1 VKARFSWFGV
11 VLIVVGLAMLLDH
24 MHILT
29 MSWWLIFWASVA
41 AGSAIVLVRN
51 SQQKRGGVFWLT
63 VLFFFAVYKTLRL
76 LGALEFHES
85 MGLPL
90 LLVFAGI
97 GLVAV
102 VATHPVR
109 WHLLVPAVIL
119 IGVGGAMAL
128 AELNVIA
135 EWDVRTAI
143 RTYWPVAVILFGAA
157 MLLNS
162 GGWKRQKQN
171 WESTSVD

>member
-1 VKARFSWFGV
+1 MKSHPVGFGI

-24 MHILT
+24 LQILA

-41 AGSAIVLVRN
+41 AGSAVVLVRN
-51 SQQKRGGVFWLT
+51 SQRKRGGVFWLT
-63 VLFFFAVYKTLRL
+63 VLFFFALYKTLRL

-90 LLVFAGI
+90 LLVIAGI

-102 VATHPVR
+102 VVTHPVR

-119 IGVGGAMAL
+119 IGVGGAMVL
-128 AELNVIA
+128 AELDVLTA
-135 EWDVRTAI
+135 SDVRSAVNN
-143 RTYWPVAVILFGAA
+143 YWPVAVILFGAA
-157 MLLNS
+157 MLLN
-162 GGWKRQKQN
+162 RTH
-171 WESTSVD
+171 ESDTRV

>member
-1 VKARFSWFGV
+1 MKSHPVGFGI

-24 MHILT
+24 LDILA

-41 AGSAIVLVRN
+41 VGSAVVLVRN
-51 SQQKRGGVFWLT
+51 SRHKQGGVFWLT
-63 VLFFFAVYKTLRL
+63 VLFFFALYKTLRL

-90 LLVFAGI
+90 LMVIAGI

-102 VATHPVR
+102 VVTHPVR

-119 IGVGGAMAL
+119 IGVGGAMVL
-128 AELNVIA
+128 AEMDVFTAL
-135 EWDVRTAI
+135 DVRTAVNN
-143 RTYWPVAVILFGAA
+143 YWPVAVILFGAA

-162 GGWKRQKQN
+162 RGWKKER
-171 WESTSVD
+171 SL